1 MNQKGFSFLELIIVI
16 LLSSIIGSGVVF
28 SARMIEEA
36 QFRAL
41 VTEVAQGIKC
51 AQQRA
56 VATGKQYNIY
66 CTKQK
71 IYIRQGNN
79 IPLYKIEV
87 GDEVTIPVKN
97 ADGTLM
103 TGKDIKFY
111 GKMAPSQA
119 GTIVLIHQSLKKRA
133 RITIRVAT
141 GKTTVYFES
150 IG

>member
-16 LLSSIIGSGVVF
+16 LLSSIVGSGVVL
-28 SARMIEEA
+28 STRIVQEV
-36 QFRAL
+36 QFKAL
-41 VTEVAQGIKC
+41 VTKVEQGIRY

-56 VATGKQYNIY
+56 VATGKQYNVY

-87 GDEVTIPVKN
+87 GDEVTIPTKN
-97 ADGTLM
+97 ADGTFM
-103 TGKDIKFY
+103 TGKDIKFH

-119 GTIVLIHQSLKKRA
+119 GTIVLIHQGLKKKA

-150 IG
+150 I